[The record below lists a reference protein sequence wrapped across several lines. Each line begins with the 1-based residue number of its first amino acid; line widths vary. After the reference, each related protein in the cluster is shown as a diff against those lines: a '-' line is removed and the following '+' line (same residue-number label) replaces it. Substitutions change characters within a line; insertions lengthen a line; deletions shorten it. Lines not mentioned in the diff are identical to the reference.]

1 MWFRCMTRV
10 CGDRERLHVCIALY
24 YAMMNRVQNQARPC
38 GHTPDFTLCCC
49 CSPWITPCHL
59 GHDSNHLSPI
69 SIYPHLIHYP
79 VLCCIPPLCRFL
91 PARLSHTLI
100 PTRPSRMITLLLLL
114 LLHSSRACQTIR
126 ITFQSRLLQL
136 LSRHGRVRIRQLVP
150 GGGRSGCN
158 GGVGKLGSVFFESG
172 VKGVLEVCSGSG
184 HGGGFGLGIGVQV
197 VDCGLQGRRSRVR
210 TLVLLREKG
219 E

>member
-1 MWFRCMTRV
+1 MVILPISLFAAAARHGLHHAILAMTATISLPYPYTPISYTIPSCPV
-10 CGDRERLHVCIALY
+10 FHLSVDFFLHV
-24 YAMMNRVQNQARPC
+24 
-38 GHTPDFTLCCC
+38 
-49 CSPWITPCHL
+49 
-59 GHDSNHLSPI
+59 
-69 SIYPHLIHYP
+69 
-79 VLCCIPPLCRFL
+79 FL
-91 PARLSHTLI
+91 TLI

-158 GGVGKLGSVFFESG
+158 CGVGKLGSVFFESG

>member
-1 MWFRCMTRV
+1 MLPISLFATAARHGLHHAILAMTATISLPYPYIPISYTIPSCAV
-10 CGDRERLHVCIALY
+10 
-24 YAMMNRVQNQARPC
+24 
-38 GHTPDFTLCCC
+38 F
-49 CSPWITPCHL
+49 
-59 GHDSNHLSPI
+59 HLSVDFF
-69 SIYPHLIHYP
+69 PH
-79 VLCCIPPLCRFL
+79 VFL
-91 PARLSHTLI
+91 ALI

-158 GGVGKLGSVFFESG
+158 GGVGKLRSVFFESG